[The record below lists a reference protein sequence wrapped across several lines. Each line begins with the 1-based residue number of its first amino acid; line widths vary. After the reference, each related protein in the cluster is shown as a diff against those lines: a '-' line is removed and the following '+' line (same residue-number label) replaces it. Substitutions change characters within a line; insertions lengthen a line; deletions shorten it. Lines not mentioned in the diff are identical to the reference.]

1 MYIYIIIYYHSYY
14 YDYALTQSFAQESNG
29 HKMHIYLKITINT
42 RWFASHEHICC
53 DIDHAIRIKLLMHGN
68 CTTIGYIKYHVGSL
82 FCFNNQLYSYIIM
95 LVQCSS
101 ISEVHGSIDTSP
113 CRSNIQSW
121 PRGNEGLAAL
131 VGLAH
136 ASRAGPC
143 HPRSGGILP
152 RSSVGQVGSP
162 EYSRKH

>member
-82 FCFNNQLYSYIIM
+82 FCFNNQLTNHVDAMFIHI
-95 LVQCSS
+95 
-101 ISEVHGSIDTSP
+101 
-113 CRSNIQSW
+113 RSVWQ
-121 PRGNEGLAAL
+121 
-131 VGLAH
+131 H
-136 ASRAGPC
+136 C
-143 HPRSGGILP
+143 HFAMP
-152 RSSVGQVGSP
+152 Q
-162 EYSRKH
+162 